1 MEIMENFPEEC
12 AYVIEQLAI
21 AYRHEAFTRQQAMSP
36 EDRLAYH
43 RSHSA
48 PVMEEL
54 KNWCLAKQQNREV
67 EPNSELGKA
76 IQYLLKHWKEL
87 SRFCHVPGAPLD
99 NNVCERALKHAVL
112 HRKNAYFFKTPK
124 GAHVGDLFMSLIHTC
139 ELAGESP
146 MDVKKPSAPC
156 SQHPSHV
163 RRRCTQ
169 QSFFPRALAERTR
182 KFTVRSLQWK
192 STPLLLH

>member
-1 MEIMENFPEEC
+1 MSTITANLQRDGYNIIYGGPNIPSELETIVCHCLVHARRPFVEIIENFPEEC

-36 EDRLAYH
+36 EERLAYH

-54 KNWCLAKQQNREV
+54 KNWCLAKPENPEV

-76 IQYLLKHWKEL
+76 IQYLVKHWKEL
-87 SRFCHVPGAPLD
+87 TRFCHVPGAPLD

-124 GAHVGDLFMSLIHTC
+124 GAHVGDLYMSLVHTC

-146 MDVKKPSAPC
+146 MD
-156 SQHPSHV
+156 
-163 RRRCTQ
+163 
-169 QSFFPRALAERTR
+169 
-182 KFTVRSLQWK
+182 
-192 STPLLLH
+192 